1 LGTSASSQHT
11 SRSGFTLLEL
21 LLVMGLLGTILGI
34 GLGTFASFD
43 PGRRAARGLV
53 ANALRQARNEAVANR
68 APARVMFD
76 PETRTVTSEGTAV
89 AGTWRFETPQLTGAR
104 EINGLAQGFPGTML
118 TGDGFVGSALDLDLG
133 ERGCR
138 VVIDMTSEPLLQLRR
153 GFRLSCALRPKVLKA
168 STILD
173 FGGVLTIE
181 SVADG
186 SIRFSVVTRRVDEL
200 GRAFPGEAVVVK
212 TAPGAIEAGRWSQV
226 EVRYDGRW
234 LSALSDGVP
243 VAMREESR
251 ELWDVEKPLVIGGAR
266 SGYNGQIDDL
276 VVIVAKEGEQF
287 ILPSS
292 VEFEAKEPF
301 EVRFDEGGGLDPV
314 AHARPVE
321 IGLSFSDGTRDSL
334 SVQMFGTVE

>member
-1 LGTSASSQHT
+1 
-11 SRSGFTLLEL
+11 
-21 LLVMGLLGTILGI
+21 MGLLGTILGI

-53 ANALRQARNEAVANR
+53 ANALRQARNEAIANR

-76 PETRTVTSEGTAV
+76 PATRTVTSQGTAV
-89 AGTWRFETPQLTGAR
+89 AGTWRFESPKLEGAR

-118 TGDGFVGSALDLDLG
+118 TEDGFVGSALDLDLG

-138 VVIDMTSEPLLQLRR
+138 VVIDLTEEPLFQLRR

-168 STILD
+168 STVLD
-173 FGGVLTIE
+173 FGGVLSLE
-181 SVADG
+181 SVPDG
-186 SIRFSVVTRRVDEL
+186 SIQFTVVTRRVDEL
-200 GRAFPGEAVVVK
+200 GRAFPGESVVVK

-276 VVIVAKEGEQF
+276 VIVVSKEGEEF
-287 ILPSS
+287 VLPNS
-292 VEFEAKEPF
+292 VEFEIQEPF

-314 AHARPVE
+314 AHARPME
-321 IGLSFSDGTRDSL
+321 IGLLFSDDTRDSL
-334 SVQMFGTVE
+334 TVQMYGTVE

>member
-1 LGTSASSQHT
+1 
-11 SRSGFTLLEL
+11 
-21 LLVMGLLGTILGI
+21 MGLLGTILGI